1 MASSGMLKTSNPRS
15 KAAKPADKAPKRKS
29 AAQRFR
35 ELPLAE
41 RRKRLE
47 VFFDDVQG
55 QWEGGPKS
63 GAVDYLIQLRRET

>member
-1 MASSGMLKTSNPRS
+1 MLKTSHPRS
-15 KAAKPADKAPKRKS
+15 KAAKSVRKVPKRKS

-47 VFFDDVQG
+47 AFFDDVQA
-55 QWEGGPKS
+55 QWNGSPKS
-63 GAVDYLIQLRRET
+63 GAVDYLIQLRRES